1 MSPLFQDIRYAARTL
16 RKSPVFAAVA
26 VLTLALGIG
35 ANSAIFTLINTVLL
49 RPLPFPE
56 PERLVFLWEKTSMF
70 GITDSPV
77 ALGNYTGWRAESRSF
92 EEMGAL
98 EGASFRLTGGNGAQQ
113 VSGGLATA
121 SLFRTLGVKP
131 ALGRL
136 FREDEDQAGAA
147 KVVLLSDTLW
157 RNRYGANPGVVG
169 TEVSINDEK
178 HTIVGVMPPGF
189 RFANAEVELWSPL
202 GAAYPASEFSARG
215 RHNFM
220 VAARLK
226 PGVTLQQADQDVRA
240 IAARAE
246 RAYPQT
252 NAGIGAFAAPLR
264 EHFVGDQR
272 VELMALCGAVGFVL
286 LIACA
291 NISNLLLSRACNRKH
306 EMAIRTAIGA
316 NNWHI
321 LRQLFAENLLLAGAG
336 AVCGLL
342 LTKASIRLLQSLV
355 PDGITS
361 MQPIS
366 MDLRVL
372 AFTLVVALFTTVLF
386 GLFPFLQVFKLDI
399 QQVLKQGGARDGGGR
414 NARRV
419 EGTLVVSQVAL
430 AFVLMLGALLM
441 IQAYG
446 RLRDVDPGFRTDN
459 LLTMGTPLA
468 RARYDTL
475 AKRKAYYDEVLR
487 RVTALPGVVSAG
499 FANHLPIAF
508 KGDLSGVNIEG
519 RPVSTGSVM
528 AEVGHRVITSD
539 YLQTLGVPLHAG
551 RYLTNADNEE
561 TIPVALINQ
570 TMQRRFWPNEN
581 PVGKRFAVGQN
592 PWVTVVG
599 VVGDMKEGLNLPAR
613 PEMYFPATQRGA
625 ATSLAIRTRG
635 NPALLSGAVRQ
646 VISSIDGDQPITH
659 ESTME
664 EILDKSVSPRHVQML
679 LLSTFA
685 GLAVLLAGIGIYGVL
700 AYVVAQRQREI
711 GIRMALG
718 ARPASILQSIVGHG
732 VTLSAIGIAI
742 GVCTALS
749 LARPVSQL
757 LFGISFTDP
766 LTFTSTAALL
776 LGIACLA
783 SYIPARRAM
792 RVDPLVALRNE

>member
-1 MSPLFQDIRYAARTL
+1 
-16 RKSPVFAAVA
+16 
-26 VLTLALGIG
+26 
-35 ANSAIFTLINTVLL
+35 
-49 RPLPFPE
+49 
-56 PERLVFLWEKTSMF
+56 
-70 GITDSPV
+70 
-77 ALGNYTGWRAESRSF
+77 
-92 EEMGAL
+92 
-98 EGASFRLTGGNGAQQ
+98 
-113 VSGGLATA
+113 
-121 SLFRTLGVKP
+121 
-131 ALGRL
+131 
-136 FREDEDQAGAA
+136 
-147 KVVLLSDTLW
+147 
-157 RNRYGANPGVVG
+157 
-169 TEVSINDEK
+169 
-178 HTIVGVMPPGF
+178 
-189 RFANAEVELWSPL
+189 
-202 GAAYPASEFSARG
+202 
-215 RHNFM
+215 M

-226 PGVTLQQADQDVRA
+226 PGVSLQQADQDVRA
-240 IAARAE
+240 IASRAE
-246 RAYPQT
+246 RAFPQT
-252 NAGIGAFAAPLR
+252 NYGVGAFASPLR

-321 LRQLFAENLLLAGAG
+321 LRQLFAENLLLASAG
-336 AVCGLL
+336 AVCGLM
-342 LTKASIRLLQSLV
+342 LTKASISLLQRLV
-355 PDGITS
+355 PDGITA

-372 AFTLVVALFTTVLF
+372 AFTLAVALFTTVLF
-386 GLFPFLQVFKLDI
+386 GLFPFLQVFRLDI

-414 NARRV
+414 GTRRV

-446 RLRDVDPGFRTDN
+446 RLRDVDPGFRTSN
-459 LLTMGTPLA
+459 LLTMETPLS
-468 RARYDTL
+468 RTRYDTL
-475 AKRKAYYDEVLR
+475 AKRTAYYDEVLR

-508 KGDLSGVNIEG
+508 KGDMSGVTIEG
-519 RPVSTGSVM
+519 KPSISGTGTVSVD
-528 AEVGHRVITSD
+528 HRVVTSN
-539 YLQTLGVPLHAG
+539 YLQTIGVPLHTG
-551 RYLTNADNEE
+551 RYLNDADNAEAL
-561 TIPVALINQ
+561 PVALINE
-570 TMQRRFWPNEN
+570 TMQRKYWPNEN
-581 PVGKRFAVGQN
+581 PVGKRFAVGPN
-592 PWVTVVG
+592 PWITVVG
-599 VVGDMKEGLNLPAR
+599 VVGDMKEGLNLPAQA
-613 PEMYFPATQRGA
+613 EMYFPATQTGA
-625 ATSLAIRTRG
+625 ATSLAIHTRG

-646 VISSIDGDQPITH
+646 IINSIDPDQPITH

-664 EILDKSVSPRHVQML
+664 EILDKSVSPRQVQML

-718 ARPASILQSIVGHG
+718 ARPASILQSIVGQG

-742 GVCTALS
+742 GVCAALS

-757 LFGISFTDP
+757 LFNISFTDP
-766 LTFTSTAALL
+766 LTVTSTAALL

-792 RVDPLVALRNE
+792 KVDPLVALRND